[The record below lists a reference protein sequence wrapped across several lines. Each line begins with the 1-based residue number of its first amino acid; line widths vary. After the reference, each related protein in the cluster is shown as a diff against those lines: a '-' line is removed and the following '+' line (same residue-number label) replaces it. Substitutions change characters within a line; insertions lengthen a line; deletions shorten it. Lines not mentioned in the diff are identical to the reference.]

1 MVRRLPRSDAPR
13 NSLAETLSRGRSLI
27 RHPVSVTRHRLG
39 SILLTLVVSGFGLY
53 FYFTRDE
60 SIRRRTVSYLKEVT
74 GGEVEVGRAHFSMFG
89 GISLDDVRI
98 STPFDKE
105 LDPSAVDVD
114 SRRIFSA
121 RTLTV
126 QHDPWR
132 LLMGSLR
139 IDHIIAAQPIITL
152 SQNIDTGKRNWRSL
166 FTSPKSER
174 RPGPGRRPLITL
186 RNAQVDVVSIDAT
199 GKHESKSTVLDADV
213 RPHPQN
219 DEALCIEVRR
229 FTSPA
234 ERTTVVFNPREQLV
248 ANTPF
253 VDMGTI
259 GLQLPAAY
267 QRFFQ
272 QIELAGELKLVR
284 VNYGN
289 NPDVRRDMEVEI
301 RDVRCT
307 FPPAMWR
314 PKTAPAMDPPGALP
328 KDNLVMTEM
337 NGRMTVRGDVL
348 EFELI
353 GRLNGSPCRV
363 DGKIDHIQ
371 DDAELRD
378 YGLDLHLAFDR
389 FIMPEGGNREDL
401 LNDLRVPEDLREF
414 ICRYDPHGAFDIE
427 CYVVRPAFHG
437 PGRSFRGVIRPQGG
451 NGSFHKFPYLVTD
464 LRGEILIES
473 ERIVFNDVRGLHGS
487 GTVRINGAVYLI
499 DFYDAFD
506 LYFHTTGI
514 PLDDAL
520 FDALPPKFRA
530 ITERFRPRGTA
541 NVLVHLYRESGP
553 RHLPRPSFHAT
564 VTADL
569 VDARASFDE
578 FPYRLTD
585 LYGRVRV
592 ADDRIELLGLRG
604 QHGDATVVV
613 DGYATVGPGPS
624 DVELRIEGHDI
635 ALDADLAAALP
646 VEVSKGFANLRPTG
660 KADVIARVFQHG
672 GSHELTYDVDAE
684 LREASIQSV
693 DMPVRLTDLS
703 GRLRVRPGRLELKD
717 VRGRRGEATVD
728 ANGDIRRA
736 EPSGVAVDMTVAV
749 TGGTFDGELRAA
761 VPEAIRKIWDLFKP
775 GGKFNLNTQF
785 HYAARDNDSS
795 VRHRTVLETTGA
807 SATYRGFPVPLT
819 GVDARILITDRRV
832 ELQQVRGRYG
842 ESQVEVRGDVDISDP
857 GRRGTLSIT
866 GKNLTWEPTLVAA
879 FPEKLSAALNAIKPT
894 GAFDLTLDS
903 LHFDTDEQDRTAW
916 DYAGRIDLR
925 DLSGKMGFAV
935 KDAQGHISARGSI
948 SRDGG
953 MSIDA
958 ATKFARATLGTWNLT
973 NLSGH
978 FKMAPGSSTMQLEDG
993 AASIY
998 GGQADANAEFTFGPR
1013 DTTYK
1018 ASITYRDAELARFI
1032 AENKPRGP
1040 AGTANDASA
1049 STAKG
1054 NVVGN
1059 MFLRGRTG
1067 PRGYRE
1073 GGGEMFI
1080 SEAQVWKLPLA
1091 MAIFQVLNLTP
1102 DENVFHDGWLKF
1114 FLNDDTLTLQKIDL
1128 QGKAM
1133 SFVGGGRMDLNTGEL
1148 DITLLAGSPVRI
1160 RLPILTDLVEAAS
1173 REIMEVRIKGTAAN
1187 PRIIPQPLK
1196 SLSRAL
1202 ETIFPE
1208 PPESRE
1214 RREAAT
1220 LGGAKRE

>member
-1 MVRRLPRSDAPR
+1 MARAISR
-13 NSLAETLSRGRSLI
+13 NAAARNPLAETLSRGRSLI

-39 SILLTLVVSGFGLY
+39 STLLILVAMGFGLY

-60 SIRRRTVSYLKEVT
+60 SIRRRTVAYLTEVT
-74 GGEVEVGRAHFSMFG
+74 GGEVEVGRAHFSMFS
-89 GISLDDVRI
+89 GISLDDVRV
-98 STPFDKE
+98 STPFDQE
-105 LDPSAVDVD
+105 LDPSAVDPS

-121 RTLTV
+121 TTLTV

-139 IDHIIAAQPIITL
+139 IDRIIAAQPTIIL

-166 FTSPKSER
+166 FSGPQRER
-174 RPGPGRRPLITL
+174 KPGPVRRPLITL
-186 RNAQVDVVSIDAT
+186 RDAQVDVVSIDAT
-199 GKHESKSTVLDADV
+199 GKHERKSTVLDADV

-219 DEALCIEVRR
+219 DEALCIEIRR
-229 FTSPA
+229 FTNPA
-234 ERTTVVFNPREQLV
+234 ERTTVIFNPREQVV

-272 QIELAGELKLVR
+272 QIQLDGELKLVR
-284 VNYGN
+284 ANYGRD
-289 NPDVRRDMEVEI
+289 PQGRRDLEVEI

-307 FPPAMWR
+307 FPPTMWR
-314 PKTAPAMDPPGALP
+314 PRTAPVIDPPGALP
-328 KDNLVMTEM
+328 KDNLAMTEM

-348 EFELI
+348 EVELI

-487 GTVRINGAVYLI
+487 GTVRINGAVYLV

-520 FDALPPKFRA
+520 FDALPPRFRN

-569 VDARASFDE
+569 VDAKAKFDE
-578 FPYRLTD
+578 FPYALTD
-585 LYGRVRV
+585 VYGRVRV
-592 ADDRIELLGLRG
+592 ADDRLELLGLRG
-604 QHGDATVVV
+604 QHGDATVLV
-613 DGYATVGPGPS
+613 DGYATVGSGPS
-624 DVELRIEGHDI
+624 DVELRIEGRDI
-635 ALDADLAAALP
+635 VLDADLAKALP
-646 VEVSKGFANLRPTG
+646 SDVGAAFADLRPTG
-660 KADVIARVFQHG
+660 KADVMARVFQHG
-672 GSHELTYDVDAE
+672 GSRDLTYDVEADLRDA
-684 LREASIQSV
+684 SFQSV
-693 DMPVRLTDLS
+693 DMPIRVTGLS
-703 GRLRVRPGRLELKD
+703 GRLRVRPGWLELQD
-717 VRGRRGEATVD
+717 VRGRRGEATVE
-728 ANGDIRRA
+728 ASGNVRRA
-736 EPSGVAVDMTVAV
+736 EPSGVTVDMSATVA
-749 TGGTFDGELRAA
+749 GGTFDGELRAA
-761 VPEAIRKIWDLFKP
+761 IPESIRNVWDHFKP
-775 GGKFNLNTQF
+775 GGRFNLNTQF
-785 HYAARDNDSS
+785 HYAGRDGDTS
-795 VRHRTVLETTGA
+795 VRHRTLLETTGA
-807 SATYRGFPVPLT
+807 TATYQGFPVPLT
-819 GVDARILITDRRV
+819 AVDARVLITDRRV
-832 ELQQVRGRYG
+832 ELQQVRGRFG
-842 ESQVEVRGDVDISDP
+842 EGQVEIRGDIDIGEP
-857 GRRGTLSIT
+857 GKRGTLNIN
-866 GKNLTWEPTLVAA
+866 GKNLTWEPALIAA
-879 FPEKLSAALNAIKPT
+879 FPEKLATALTEIKPT
-894 GAFDLTLDS
+894 GAFDITLDS
-903 LHFDTDEQDRTAW
+903 LHFDTDAQDRTSW
-916 DYAGRIDLR
+916 DYSGRIDLR
-925 DLSGKMGFAV
+925 DLTGKLGFAV
-935 KDAQGHISARGSI
+935 KDSQGHITARGTI
-948 SRDGG
+948 RHDGA
-953 MSIDA
+953 MSVDA
-958 ATKFARATLGTWNLT
+958 KTEFAKATLGTWKLAD
-973 NLSGH
+973 LSGH
-978 FKMAPGSSTMQLEDG
+978 FKMAPGSNTMRLDDG

-1013 DTTYK
+1013 DTSYL
-1018 ASITYRDAELARFI
+1018 ASITFRDAELARFI
-1032 AENKPRGP
+1032 SENKPRGP
-1040 AGTANDASA
+1040 GGPAADAG

-1080 SEAQVWKLPLA
+1080 REAQVWKLPLA

-1114 FLNDDTLTLQKIDL
+1114 FLNEDTLTLQKIDL

-1148 DITLLAGSPVRI
+1148 DVTLLAGSPVRI

-1214 RREAAT
+1214 RREAAVPS
-1220 LGGAKRE
+1220 GSRRE

>member
-1 MVRRLPRSDAPR
+1 MVRRLPKSGVPR
-13 NSLAETLSRGRSLI
+13 HPIAATLSRGRSLI
-27 RHPVSVTRHRLG
+27 RHPVSVTRHRIG
-39 SILLTLVVSGFGLY
+39 TILLSIVALSFGLY

-60 SIRRRTVSYLKEVT
+60 SIRRRTVAYLTEVT
-74 GGEVEVGRAHFSMFG
+74 GGEVKVGQANFSMFG
-89 GISLDDVRI
+89 GITLNDVRV
-98 STPFDKE
+98 STPYDKE
-105 LDPSAVDVD
+105 LDPSAVDAT
-114 SRRIFSA
+114 SREIFSA
-121 RTLTV
+121 RTLMV

-139 IDHIIAAQPIITL
+139 IDRIIAAKPIITL

-166 FTSPKSER
+166 FSNTPRER
-174 RPGPGRRPLITL
+174 KPGPSRRPLITL
-186 RNAQVDVVSIDAT
+186 RNAQVDVVSIEAS
-199 GKHESKSTVLDADV
+199 GKHTSKTTELDADV

-219 DEALCIEVRR
+219 DQALCIEVRR
-229 FTSPA
+229 FTEPA
-234 ERTTVVFNPREQLV
+234 ERTTVIFNPREQVV

-267 QRFFQ
+267 QRFFE
-272 QIELAGELKLVR
+272 QIQLAGELKLVR
-284 VNYGN
+284 VNYGRD
-289 NPDVRRDMEVEI
+289 PEDRRDMEVEI

-314 PKTAPAMDPPGALP
+314 PKTAPALDPPGALP

-348 EFELI
+348 EFEMI
-353 GRLNGSPCRV
+353 GRLNGAPCRV
-363 DGKIDHIQ
+363 DGRIDHIQ

-451 NGSFHKFPYLVTD
+451 DGSFHKFPYRVTD

-473 ERIVFNDVRGLHGS
+473 ERILFNDVRGLHGS
-487 GTVRINGAVYLI
+487 GTVRVNGAVYLI

-553 RHLPRPSFHAT
+553 RHMPRPSFHAT

-569 VDARASFDE
+569 IDARASFDE
-578 FPYRLTD
+578 FPYKLTD
-585 LYGRVRV
+585 VYGRVRV
-592 ADDRIELLGLRG
+592 ADDRLELLGLRG

-624 DVELRIEGHDI
+624 DVELRIEGRDV

-646 VEVSKGFANLRPTG
+646 DDVGTAFTKLRPSG
-660 KADVIARVFQHG
+660 KADVLARVYQHG
-672 GSHELTYDVDAE
+672 GSRELTYDVEAD
-684 LREASIQSV
+684 LRDASIQSV
-693 DMPVRLTDLS
+693 DMPVRVTDLS
-703 GRLRVRPGRLELKD
+703 GRLRIRPRWLELKG
-717 VRGRRGEATVD
+717 VRGRRAEATVE
-728 ANGDIRRA
+728 ASGDIRRA
-736 EPSGVAVDMTVAV
+736 EPSGVTANMTVAV
-749 TGGTFDGELRAA
+749 TGGTFDGELRTAM
-761 VPEAIRKIWDLFKP
+761 PEATRRVWALFEP
-775 GGKFNLNTQF
+775 GGRFNLNSQF
-785 HYAARDNDSS
+785 HYASRDGESS
-795 VRHRTVLETTGA
+795 LRHRTLLETTGA
-807 SATYRGFPVPLT
+807 TATYRGFPVPLHQ
-819 GVDARILITDRRV
+819 VDARVLITDRRV
-832 ELQQVRGRYG
+832 ELQQIRGKYG
-842 ESQVEVRGDVDISDP
+842 EAQVEVRGDVDLTEP
-857 GRRGTLSIT
+857 GRRGSLNVV
-866 GKNLTWEPTLVAA
+866 GKNLTWEPTLIAA
-879 FPEKLSAALNAIKPT
+879 FPNKLSAALSAIKPT
-894 GAFDLTLDS
+894 GAFDISLDS
-903 LHFDTDEQDRTAW
+903 LRFDIDEQDRTAW
-916 DYAGRIDLR
+916 DYSGRIDLR
-925 DLSGKMGFAV
+925 DLTGRMGFAV
-935 KDAQGHISARGSI
+935 KDAHGQITARGRI
-948 SRDGG
+948 DRDGG

-958 ATKFARATLGTWNLT
+958 ATQFAKATLGTWKLADV
-973 NLSGH
+973 SGQ
-978 FKMAPGSSTMQLEDG
+978 FKMAPGSNTMQLEDG

-1018 ASITYRDAELARFI
+1018 ASITFRDAELARFI
-1032 AENKPRGP
+1032 AENKPGG
-1040 AGTANDASA
+1040 AAHDANA
-1049 STAKG
+1049 STARG

-1080 SEAQVWKLPLA
+1080 REAQVWKLPLA

-1114 FLNDDTLTLQKIDL
+1114 FLNEDTLTLQKIDL

-1148 DITLLAGSPVRI
+1148 DVTLLAGSPVRI

-1173 REIMEVRIKGTAAN
+1173 REIMEVRIRGTAAN

-1214 RREAAT
+1214 RREAAVP
-1220 LGGAKRE
+1220 GGSRRD

>member
-1 MVRRLPRSDAPR
+1 MAHRLSRNGVPRRPIV
-13 NSLAETLSRGRSLI
+13 NTLSRGRSLI
-27 RHPVSVTRHRLG
+27 RHPVSVTRHRIG
-39 SILLTLVVSGFGLY
+39 SALLTIVAICFGLY

-60 SIRRRTVSYLKEVT
+60 SIRRRTVAYLGEVT

-89 GISLDDVRI
+89 GISLDDVRV

-105 LDPSAVDVD
+105 LDPSAVDAA
-114 SRRIFSA
+114 SRAIFSA

-126 QHDPWR
+126 QHNPWR

-139 IDHIIAAQPIITL
+139 IEQIVAAQPVITL
-152 SQNIDTGKRNWRSL
+152 SQNTATGKRNWRSL
-166 FTSPKSER
+166 FKSPRSER
-174 RPGPGRRPLITL
+174 KPGPGRRPLITL
-186 RNAQVDVVSIDAT
+186 RNAQVDVVSIDAS
-199 GKHESKSTVLDADV
+199 GKHESKSTMLDADV

-229 FTSPA
+229 LTSPA
-234 ERTTVVFNPREQLV
+234 ERTTVIFNPREQVV

-284 VNYGN
+284 VNYGGESGI
-289 NPDVRRDMEVEI
+289 RRDLEVEI

-314 PKTAPAMDPPGALP
+314 PKDAPVIDPPGALP

-337 NGRMTVRGDVL
+337 NGRMIVRGDVL

-353 GRLNGSPCRV
+353 GLLNGSPCRV

-371 DDAELRD
+371 DDAQLRD

-401 LNDLRVPEDLREF
+401 INDLRVPEDLREF

-437 PGRSFRGVIRPQGG
+437 PGRSFRGVIRPRGG
-451 NGSFHKFPYLVTD
+451 DGSFHKFPYLVTN

-473 ERIVFNDVRGLHGS
+473 ERIIFNDVRGLHGS
-487 GTVRINGAVYLI
+487 GTVRINGAVYLV

-569 VDARASFDE
+569 VDAKAIFDE

-604 QHGDATVVV
+604 RHGDASVVV
-613 DGYATVGPGPS
+613 DGYATVGSGPS
-624 DVELRIEGHDI
+624 DVELRIEGRDV
-635 ALDADLAAALP
+635 ALDADLIEALP
-646 VEVSKGFANLRPTG
+646 DDVGSALASLRPTG
-660 KADVIARVFQHG
+660 KADVLARVFQHG
-672 GSHELTYDVDAE
+672 GSRDLTYDVEAD
-684 LREASIQSV
+684 LRDASIQSV
-693 DMPVRLTDLS
+693 DMPVRVTDLT
-703 GRLRVRPGRLELKD
+703 GRLRVRHGWLELKG
-717 VRGRRGEATVD
+717 VRGRRGEATIE
-728 ANGDIRRA
+728 ASGDIRRA
-736 EPSGVAVDMTVAV
+736 QPSGVTADMTVAV

-761 VPEAIRKIWDLFKP
+761 IPEGIRKVWDSFKP
-775 GGKFNLNTQF
+775 GGRFNLNSQF
-785 HYAARDNDSS
+785 HYASREDDSS
-795 VRHRTVLETTGA
+795 VRHRTMLETTGA
-807 SATYRGFPVPLT
+807 SATYHGFPVPLT
-819 GVDARILITDRRV
+819 GVDARVLITDRRV
-832 ELQQVRGRYG
+832 DLQQVRGRYG
-842 ESQVEVRGDVDISDP
+842 EAQVEVRGDVDIGDP

-866 GKNLTWEPTLVAA
+866 GRNLTWEPALISA
-879 FPEKLSAALNAIKPT
+879 FPEQLSAALNAIKPAGT
-894 GAFDLTLDS
+894 FDINLDTLR
-903 LHFDTDEQDRTAW
+903 FDTDEQDNTAW

-925 DLSGKMGFAV
+925 NLSGKLGFAV
-935 KDAQGHISARGSI
+935 KDADGHITARGGI
-948 SRDGG
+948 GRNGA

-958 ATKFARATLGTWNLT
+958 KTEFAKATLGTWKLAD
-973 NLSGH
+973 LSGN
-978 FKMAPGSSTMQLEDG
+978 FRMAPGSNKMRLDDG

-998 GGQADANAEFTFGPR
+998 GGRADANAEFTFGPK
-1013 DTTYK
+1013 DTSYL
-1018 ASITYRDAELARFI
+1018 ASITFRDAELARFI
-1032 AENKPRGP
+1032 AENKPGG
-1040 AGTANDASA
+1040 AGHDAAA

-1067 PRGYRE
+1067 VRGYRE

-1080 SEAQVWKLPLA
+1080 REAQVWKLPLA

-1114 FLNDDTLTLQKIDL
+1114 FLNEDMLTLQKIDL

-1148 DITLLAGSPVRI
+1148 DVTLLAGSPVRI

-1214 RREAAT
+1214 RREAAVPA
-1220 LGGAKRE
+1220 GRRSD

>member
-1 MVRRLPRSDAPR
+1 MARKLPRSGLPR
-13 NSLAETLSRGRSLI
+13 HPLAETLSRGRSLI
-27 RHPVSVTRHRLG
+27 RHPVSVTRHRIG
-39 SILLTLVVSGFGLY
+39 SLLLTLVAISFGLY

-60 SIRRRTVSYLKEVT
+60 SIRKRTVAYLTEVT
-74 GGEVEVGRAHFSMFG
+74 GGEVNVGQANFSMFG
-89 GISLDDVRI
+89 GITLNDVRI

-105 LDPSAVDVD
+105 LDPSAVDAA
-114 SRRIFSA
+114 SRSIFSA

-139 IDHIIAAQPIITL
+139 IDRIIAAKPIITL

-166 FTSPKSER
+166 FKGPQRER
-174 RPGPGRRPLITL
+174 KPGPGRRPLITL
-186 RNAQVDVVSIDAT
+186 RNAQVDVVSIEAS
-199 GKHESKSTVLDADV
+199 GKHTSKATELDADV

-229 FTSPA
+229 FTEPA
-234 ERTTVVFNPREQLV
+234 ERTTVIFNPREQVV

-272 QIELAGELKLVR
+272 QIQLAGELKLVR
-284 VNYGN
+284 VNYGRS
-289 NPDVRRDMEVEI
+289 PDTRRDMEVEI
-301 RDVRCT
+301 RDVSCT

-314 PKTAPAMDPPGALP
+314 PKTVPALDPPGALP
-328 KDNLVMTEM
+328 KDSLAMTEM
-337 NGRMTVRGDVL
+337 NGRMTVRGDIL
-348 EFELI
+348 EVELI

-363 DGKIDHIQ
+363 DGRIDHIR

-451 NGSFHKFPYLVTD
+451 DGSFHKFPYRVTD

-473 ERIVFNDVRGLHGS
+473 ERILFNDVRGLHGS

-506 LYFHTTGI
+506 LYFHTAGI

-569 VDARASFDE
+569 VDAKACFDE
-578 FPYRLTD
+578 FPYALTD
-585 LYGRVRV
+585 VYGRVRV
-592 ADDRIELLGLRG
+592 ADDRLELLGLRG
-604 QHGDATVVV
+604 RHGDATVVV
-613 DGYATVGPGPS
+613 DGYATVGSGPS
-624 DVELRIEGHDI
+624 DVELRIEARDV
-635 ALDADLAAALP
+635 ALDADLARSLP
-646 VEVSKGFANLRPTG
+646 EDVGGAFSDLRPTG
-660 KADVIARVFQHG
+660 KADVLARVFQHD
-672 GSHELTYDVDAE
+672 GSRDLTYDVEADLRDA
-684 LREASIQSV
+684 SFQSV
-693 DMPVRLTDLS
+693 DMPIRVTGLS
-703 GRLRVRPGRLELKD
+703 GRLRVRPGWLELQN
-717 VRGRRGEATVD
+717 VRGRRGEATVQ
-728 ANGDIRRA
+728 ASGDVRRA
-736 EPSGVAVDMTVAV
+736 QPSGVTVDMTAAV
-749 TGGTFDGELRAA
+749 EGGTFDGELRASI
-761 VPEAIRKIWDLFKP
+761 PESIRNVWDHFKP

-785 HYAARDNDSS
+785 HYAGRNGDSS
-795 VRHRTVLETTGA
+795 VRHRTLLETTGA
-807 SATYRGFPVPLT
+807 TATYQGFPVPLSD
-819 GVDARILITDRRV
+819 VNARVLITDRRV

-842 ESQVEVRGDVDISDP
+842 DAQVEIRGDVDIGEP
-857 GRRGTLSIT
+857 GRRGTLSVS
-866 GKNLTWEPTLVAA
+866 GKNLTWEPALISA
-879 FPEKLSAALNAIKPT
+879 FPSKLAGALNAIKPT
-894 GAFDLTLDS
+894 GAFDITLDS
-903 LHFDTDEQDRTAW
+903 LRFDTNEQDQTSW
-916 DYAGRIDLR
+916 DYSGRIDLR
-925 DLSGKMGFAV
+925 DLTGQLGFAV
-935 KDAQGHISARGSI
+935 KDSQGHITARGSI
-948 SRDGG
+948 GRDGN

-958 ATKFARATLGTWNLT
+958 KTDFVKATLGSWKLA

-978 FKMAPGSSTMQLEDG
+978 FKMAPGSNTMQLEDG

-998 GGQADANAEFTFGPR
+998 GGQADANAEFTFGPK
-1013 DTTYK
+1013 DTSYV
-1018 ASITYRDAELARFI
+1018 ASITFRDAELARFI
-1032 AENKPRGP
+1032 AENKPRG
-1040 AGTANDASA
+1040 AANDDT
-1049 STAKG
+1049 TARG

-1067 PRGYRE
+1067 ARGYRE
-1073 GGGEMFI
+1073 GGGEVFI
-1080 SEAQVWKLPLA
+1080 REAQVWKLPLA

-1133 SFVGGGRMDLNTGEL
+1133 SFVGGGRMDLNSGEL
-1148 DITLLAGSPVRI
+1148 DVTLLAGSPVRI

-1173 REIMEVRIKGTAAN
+1173 REIMEVRIKGTAAH

-1208 PPESRE
+1208 PPESRA
-1214 RREAAT
+1214 RRETAVQ
-1220 LGGAKRE
+1220 GVGRP